1 MPKYKIK
8 IENNNL
14 EQIGKAV
21 ITTDSKIEFKRT
33 GIKGL
38 SNFIENNF
46 YNISFINIV
55 LDKFDSKFFAAI
67 TLIQDFSFFS
77 DEIKVERRRGY
88 FQVNYND
95 FEFVFAGKNMG
106 NDDALMLKD
115 TTTHENLLSKEKI
128 DALEKISELFPLI
141 AFQKMKFEI
150 KFKRTDKNW
159 FVLEHIQKKNNYF
172 LEGNENIN
180 LLSSG
185 DDLGKNFYK
194 IRFKKLDKID
204 YQIEKGYLG
213 SELFIETEKETIKFW
228 DWKEHLKYTE
238 KADSF
243 FKFITRKNVSIN
255 FDFKNKKFY
264 FKEDIDENQ
273 KIEVV
278 KKIEKILKN
287 VLQFGYASEFDDM
300 LEMFKNYLAKFKNK
314 KVDERIEMI
323 KNFKI

>member
-1 MPKYKIK
+1 M
-8 IENNNL
+8 
-14 EQIGKAV
+14 
-21 ITTDSKIEFKRT
+21 
-33 GIKGL
+33 GL
-38 SNFIENNF
+38 TKE
-46 YNISFINIV
+46 
-55 LDKFDSKFFAAI
+55 
-67 TLIQDFSFFS
+67 
-77 DEIKVERRRGY
+77 EIKKAIIELED
-88 FQVNYND
+88 NEEWD
-95 FEFVFAGKNMG
+95 
-106 NDDALMLKD
+106 
-115 TTTHENLLSKEKI
+115 ENLFAEDNSFPFLSKE
-128 DALEKISELFPLI
+128 A
-141 AFQKMKFEI
+141 
-150 KFKRTDKNW
+150 R
-159 FVLEHIQKKNNYF
+159 
-172 LEGNENIN
+172 
-180 LLSSG
+180 
-185 DDLGKNFYK
+185 KNFYK

>member
-1 MPKYKIK
+1 MP
-8 IENNNL
+8 
-14 EQIGKAV
+14 
-21 ITTDSKIEFKRT
+21 
-33 GIKGL
+33 
-38 SNFIENNF
+38 NFIENNF

-128 DALEKISELFPLI
+128 EALEKLSELFPLI